1 MKLRIFKRYKITP
14 HIQEGFVLEHRRLF
28 GRWKKL
34 WTYNIKTDAIN
45 GIQRHKK
52 IRSEYY

>member
-1 MKLRIFKRYKITP
+1 MRIFKRYRITP
-14 HIQEGFVLEHRRLF
+14 HIQEGFDLHYRKLF
-28 GRWKKL
+28 GKWKKL

-45 GIQRHKK
+45 GIERHKK